1 LNLRE
6 FGLSMLNRF
15 DDRLYLGTD
24 SGLVLCLREIGAT
37 QPRLLRDPKALPF
50 GYIPPEGIKLT
61 PPPVPAAETLT
72 EPGAETK
79 DKEDAAKEQATPP
92 ADEMA
97 KPAPKAAAPKAK
109 AKAKAAARKA
119 ATAKTKSANPPGP
132 E

>member
-1 LNLRE
+1 
-6 FGLSMLNRF
+6 
-15 DDRLYLGTD
+15 LYLGTD
-24 SGLVLCLREIGAT
+24 SGMVLCLREIGAT

-97 KPAPKAAAPKAK
+97 KPAPKAKAK
-109 AKAKAAARKA
+109 SKAAARKA
-119 ATAKTKSANPPGP
+119 ATAARKAAKTKSAN
-132 E
+132 

>member
-1 LNLRE
+1 
-6 FGLSMLNRF
+6 
-15 DDRLYLGTD
+15 
-24 SGLVLCLREIGAT
+24 LVLCLREIGAT
-37 QPRLLRDPKALPF
+37 EPRLLRDPKALPF
-50 GYIPPEGIKLT
+50 GYIPPEGIKPT
-61 PPPVPAAETLT
+61 PPPVPAAETPA

-109 AKAKAAARKA
+109 AARKA
-119 ATAKTKSANPPGP
+119 ARAKTKSANPPEP